1 MNDQFAIQSDRIVA
15 AILEFYPQTEAV
27 YVFGSF
33 ASGVQ
38 DMESDLDLA
47 ILLPVE
53 LAKRA
58 ELSFLSPLHDR
69 LGELTGL
76 PVDCINMR
84 QASTVF
90 QREIINQGMRIFCH
104 IPEQCTNYEA
114 LVVSLYQK
122 LNEER
127 DDIIRDIYATGRV
140 LAS

>member
-1 MNDQFAIQSDRIVA
+1 
-15 AILEFYPQTEAV
+15 
-27 YVFGSF
+27 
-33 ASGVQ
+33 
-38 DMESDLDLA
+38 
-47 ILLPVE
+47 
-53 LAKRA
+53 
-58 ELSFLSPLHDR
+58 

-140 LAS
+140 LVS